1 MSKTREIL
9 SNKAKEVQKLKE
21 SLENESPNIIQD
33 EKPLKSTVNKDGKE
47 VLVFKDPLY
56 SRERRSTV
64 TYSVFNGKW
73 EFENIDNMDEHDSE
87 KCAVKFTPVR
97 DNSNITVSFKSLKD
111 RIEFMDSIYADNELK
126 QVGGGMSLE
135 NLANSKVLKTTGG
148 IIGLSVLGY
157 GLYKLLKGKED

>member
-9 SNKAKEVQKLKE
+9 SEKAKDVQKLKE
-21 SLENESPNIIQD
+21 SLENESPNITQE
-33 EKPLKSTVNKDGKE
+33 EKSPKKVVNEAGKE
-47 VLVFKDPLY
+47 VLVFKDPLH

-73 EFENIDNMDEHDSE
+73 EFENIDEMDEQNHE
-87 KCAVKFTPVR
+87 RCAVKFTPVR
-97 DNSNITVSFKSLKD
+97 DNSNFTVSFKALKD
-111 RIEFMDSIYADNELK
+111 RVEFMDSIYADNDLK
-126 QVGGGMSLE
+126 QIGGGMSLE

-157 GLYKLLKGKED
+157 GLYKMLKGKDE